1 MSHEIENID
10 HGDGRK
16 SVKVHVNKL
25 DVKVDDTI
33 TEQAKKFIEEE
44 VLPILGDERV
54 HVIIVHKPTNMST
67 SSQVERKYV
76 KNYAIAAISGFP
88 VKEGVE
94 KKDEDFILIETDQA
108 GNTVVSPWVV

>member
-25 DVKVDDTI
+25 DVNEKDTI
-33 TEQAKKFIEEE
+33 TAQAKKFIEEE
-44 VLPILGDERV
+44 VLPTLGEQRV
-54 HVIIVHKPTNMST
+54 HVVIVHKPTNMST

-88 VKEGVE
+88 VKDGME
-94 KKDEDFILIETDQA
+94 KKNEDFIVIETDQD
-108 GNTVVSPWVV
+108 GNVTVSPYVV